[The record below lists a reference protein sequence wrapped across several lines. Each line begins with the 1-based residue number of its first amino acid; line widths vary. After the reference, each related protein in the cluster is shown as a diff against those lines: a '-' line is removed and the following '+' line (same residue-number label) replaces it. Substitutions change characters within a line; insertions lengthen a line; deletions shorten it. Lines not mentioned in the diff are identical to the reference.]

1 MRKGIKLEYRLVVL
15 SICVFCVFVF
25 FFTFRLAKDNT
36 GKSSENSPFGVDFA
50 VYYTAGQMV
59 RSGETDDLYHA
70 SIHRASMERIM
81 GREMP
86 PNLPWMYPP
95 TFLLMVTP
103 FSFLPYTTALVV
115 WLSITLALALFA
127 LFRLVP
133 KQKSLAL
140 LAVGFPGVLM
150 NLRWGQNGFLNT
162 ALLGFGLYFLEINPI
177 LAGLM
182 FGLLT
187 YKPQIALFAFLI
199 LFLSKKRRVL
209 VWAIIFTLGFAIL
222 SGVLFGFDT
231 WVQFVQSFS
240 NSTSGFL
247 DENWLSNAGVQPSMF
262 INMRLAGINDTVN
275 YIILT
280 VIGLLVTGATGWVW
294 HRTDRISLKA
304 VTMCTGTFLIIPYFL
319 QYDLMILSIPLVL
332 FSYDL
337 IEYGSRPIDFLLL
350 LVLWATPVLD
360 GVFVIWMNVHIC
372 PFILMALMIDVVAR
386 VKLQRET
393 VCGESRVGGMPAP
406 NSDLGEPERR
416 FSVSEY
422 RE

>member
-1 MRKGIKLEYRLVVL
+1 MRKGIKLEHRLVAL
-15 SICVFCVFVF
+15 SICVFCIFISFFVF
-25 FFTFRLAKDNT
+25 RLVKDEAEKNN
-36 GKSSENSPFGVDFA
+36 ENSPFGVDFA

-59 RSGETDDLYHA
+59 RSGETDDLYNA
-70 SIHRASMERIM
+70 SVHRASMEQIM

-95 TFLLMVTP
+95 TFLLIVTP

-115 WLSITLALALFA
+115 WLSITFALALFA
-127 LFRLVP
+127 IFRLVP

-162 ALLGFGLYFLEINPI
+162 ALLGFGLYFLESNPI
-177 LAGLM
+177 MAGLM

-199 LFLSKKRRVL
+199 LILSKKWRVL
-209 VWAIIFTLGFAIL
+209 VWAIIFALGFAIL
-222 SGVLFGFDT
+222 SGVLFGFDA

-262 INMRLAGINDTVN
+262 INMRLAGMNDTIN
-275 YIILT
+275 YITLG
-280 VIGLLVTGATGWVW
+280 VIGLLVTGITGWVW
-294 HRTDRISLKA
+294 HRTDRIALKA
-304 VTMCTGTFLIIPYFL
+304 VTMCTGTLLIIPYFL

-350 LVLWATPVLD
+350 LFLWATPVLD
-360 GVFVIWMNVHIC
+360 GLFVIWTNVHIC
-372 PFILMALMIDVVAR
+372 PFILMALIVDVVVR
-386 VKLQRET
+386 VKRQRKT
-393 VCGESRVGGMPAP
+393 ACGESRIDEMPTQD
-406 NSDLGEPERR
+406 SD
-416 FSVSEY
+416 
-422 RE
+422 

>member
-1 MRKGIKLEYRLVVL
+1 
-15 SICVFCVFVF
+15 
-25 FFTFRLAKDNT
+25 
-36 GKSSENSPFGVDFA
+36 
-50 VYYTAGQMV
+50 
-59 RSGETDDLYHA
+59 
-70 SIHRASMERIM
+70 
-81 GREMP
+81 
-86 PNLPWMYPP
+86 
-95 TFLLMVTP
+95 
-103 FSFLPYTTALVV
+103 
-115 WLSITLALALFA
+115 
-127 LFRLVP
+127 
-133 KQKSLAL
+133 
-140 LAVGFPGVLM
+140 
-150 NLRWGQNGFLNT
+150 
-162 ALLGFGLYFLEINPI
+162 
-177 LAGLM
+177 
-182 FGLLT
+182 
-187 YKPQIALFAFLI
+187 
-199 LFLSKKRRVL
+199 
-209 VWAIIFTLGFAIL
+209 
-222 SGVLFGFDT
+222 
-231 WVQFVQSFS
+231 
-240 NSTSGFL
+240 
-247 DENWLSNAGVQPSMF
+247 MF